1 MCSPLLSGLVVLGV
15 NLVSPPDCMHN
26 NDNASPCSTVVVSSS
41 KQKYVCAKPPKLLQ
55 RRFFA
60 HILIIESKSN
70 PVGSSP
76 NSSSNG

>member
-1 MCSPLLSGLVVLGV
+1 MCSPLLSGLVVLSV

-26 NDNASPCSTVVVSSS
+26 NDNASPCSTVVVSSNKS
-41 KQKYVCAKPPKLLQ
+41 MCVPSRPCSSSAACV
-55 RRFFA
+55 A